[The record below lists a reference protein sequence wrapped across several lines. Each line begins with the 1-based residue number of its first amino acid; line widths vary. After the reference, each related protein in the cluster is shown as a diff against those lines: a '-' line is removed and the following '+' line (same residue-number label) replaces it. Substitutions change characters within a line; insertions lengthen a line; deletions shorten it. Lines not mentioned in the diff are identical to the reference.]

1 MKDLTPTQLARVT
14 GPVTEPMFL
23 VQIELDAPM
32 HLSTHDT
39 TTWNGQTWISGTLNL
54 YNVNPEG
61 TSLRIHNTDYRY
73 TTPALQGAY
82 QRKPVKIWQAYGTGQ
97 LANYFEPGYIT
108 PGYIS
113 GPPLG
118 EPLLVF
124 DGLISAIPEIGEWLR
139 IELTRSPPRRY
150 PRWRVLPPRAN
161 HLTPAGA
168 VIVFGG
174 ESYRL
179 ESRQ

>member
-1 MKDLTPTQLARVT
+1 MRALTPEQLERVE
-14 GPVTEPMFL
+14 GPVTQPMYL

-32 HLSTHDT
+32 HLSTREELS
-39 TTWNGQTWISGTLNL
+39 WNGQTWLNGL
-54 YNVNPEG
+54 IHLDRVGPDSA
-61 TSLRIHNTDYRY
+61 SLRIHNSDYRY

-82 QRKPVKIWQAYGTGQ
+82 QRKPVRIWWGYGAGQ
-97 LANYFEPGYIT
+97 YAEYFAPGYIA
-108 PGYIS
+108 PGYVR
-113 GPPLG
+113 GPSLG
-118 EPLLVF
+118 EPILLF

-150 PRWRVLPPRAN
+150 PRWRVLPPRTN